1 MAISAKRFP
10 GGPRNKLS
18 IGCDAMLDVPFA
30 FINFAV
36 LELVAPHD
44 APRIGVAKRRR
55 HCSIFAL
62 YSFCGAEAPRSGGVS
77 VNITPRK

>member
-30 FINFAV
+30 FVNFAV

-44 APRIGVAKRRR
+44 APRVGVAKRRR
-55 HCSIFAL
+55 HWFDFAHF
-62 YSFCGAEAPRSGGVS
+62 SVRASAVSWVPGVG
-77 VNITPRK
+77 VNI